1 MKQRRIV
8 CLQRCSLGILLLLL
22 SLTGF
27 SQGKSVTGKVTGAAD
42 NQPLPGVTVQL
53 KGSQTASTTDA
64 TGAYTISVP
73 DDKAVLVFTFTGMA
87 KQEITVGSRTA
98 IDVALALDD
107 ESLNEVVVVGYG
119 TVKKSDLTG
128 AVGTVKA
135 SQLQERPAASLNQ
148 ALAGRM
154 PGVQVNTNSGR
165 PGGQTNIRIRGF
177 SSISATSNPLYIVDG
192 VALPMGS
199 QSSNS
204 NAIDFINPSDIASV
218 EVLKDASAT
227 AIYGARGANG
237 VILVTTKRGSKSGGK
252 ITYDMDLSVPTIG
265 PGRVRSLTAQEYIDV
280 ENLSYD
286 NIKVYDPAGWAAGTY
301 ANLDPREKRKN
312 LPKIFNADGSP
323 KYDTDW
329 FKEATQNK
337 LSQNHQLGITGGNGD
352 NSFGAYL
359 GFRDDNGLLL
369 NSYLKRFSGRF
380 VFDTK
385 IKEWLRLGGNLGYN
399 NQEENIVDQGTG
411 GLNSVRMITEAF
423 SFLPVKFEDG
433 TWGDNYLYPGA
444 EGGSNPVHIMTDR
457 KLLYNTQ
464 TTLGDIYV
472 NIDLAPGLTFRSQL
486 GVNVV
491 TRGQR
496 EYSGRTLHNISMDQN
511 GTTNQATRRETF
523 WSSENYFTYKKKF
536 AEKHDVTVLAGLSW
550 QENNYTEFQANAQN
564 FSTDFFQWNNLGQGS
579 QQNPSSSLRQR
590 FSLNSYF
597 GRINYVFNE
606 KYLLTFTGRADA
618 SSKFGADNKWAF
630 FPSAA
635 VGWRVSEE
643 DFLKNSDLISNLKLR
658 ASVGATGNSEVAPYQ
673 SLGTLG
679 SYTGILNNARVA
691 GIGTG
696 RLPNPEL
703 KWEKTTQSD
712 IGLEIGFAQ
721 NRINIEVDAYYRK
734 TTDMLLAAPVPTSS
748 GYGSV
753 FRNVGSMENKGL
765 EIGINTVNISKKDFQ
780 WTTGFNISFNRNKVL
795 ELATPQ
801 DIFGLGGPNFTN
813 PTNILRKGEPVG
825 SFWGLVRLGTWQPN
839 EAAEAAKF
847 TSYRGGNTMLPGDI
861 KYLDVNGDYVIN
873 DADRMILGNGNPKG
887 WGSLFN
893 TF

>member
-8 CLQRCSLGILLLLL
+8 CLQKCSLGILLLLL

-27 SQGKSVTGKVTGAAD
+27 SQVKSVAGKVTGAAD

-98 IDVALALDD
+98 IDVSLALED

-165 PGGQTNIRIRGF
+165 PGGQTNVRIRGF

-192 VALPMGS
+192 TALPISS

-204 NAIDFINPSDIASV
+204 NAIDYINPSDIASV

-237 VILVTTKRGSKSGGK
+237 VILITTKRGSRTGGK

-265 PGRVRSLTAQEYIDV
+265 PGRVKSLTAQEYIDV

-286 NIKVYDPAGWAAGTY
+286 NIKVYDPAGWAAGNYSTVV
-301 ANLDPREKRKN
+301 DPRVKRQG
-312 LPKIFNADGSP
+312 LPNIFNADGTA

-329 FKEATQNK
+329 FKESTQNK

-385 IKEWLRLGGNLGYN
+385 IKEWLRIGGNLGYH

-411 GLNSVRMITEAF
+411 
-423 SFLPVKFEDG
+423 
-433 TWGDNYLYPGA
+433 
-444 EGGSNPVHIMTDR
+444 
-457 KLLYNTQ
+457 
-464 TTLGDIYV
+464 
-472 NIDLAPGLTFRSQL
+472 
-486 GVNVV
+486 
-491 TRGQR
+491 
-496 EYSGRTLHNISMDQN
+496 
-511 GTTNQATRRETF
+511 
-523 WSSENYFTYKKKF
+523 
-536 AEKHDVTVLAGLSW
+536 
-550 QENNYTEFQANAQN
+550 
-564 FSTDFFQWNNLGQGS
+564 
-579 QQNPSSSLRQR
+579 
-590 FSLNSYF
+590 
-597 GRINYVFNE
+597 
-606 KYLLTFTGRADA
+606 
-618 SSKFGADNKWAF
+618 
-630 FPSAA
+630 
-635 VGWRVSEE
+635 
-643 DFLKNSDLISNLKLR
+643 
-658 ASVGATGNSEVAPYQ
+658 
-673 SLGTLG
+673 
-679 SYTGILNNARVA
+679 
-691 GIGTG
+691 
-696 RLPNPEL
+696 
-703 KWEKTTQSD
+703 
-712 IGLEIGFAQ
+712 
-721 NRINIEVDAYYRK
+721 
-734 TTDMLLAAPVPTSS
+734 
-748 GYGSV
+748 
-753 FRNVGSMENKGL
+753 
-765 EIGINTVNISKKDFQ
+765 
-780 WTTGFNISFNRNKVL
+780 
-795 ELATPQ
+795 
-801 DIFGLGGPNFTN
+801 
-813 PTNILRKGEPVG
+813 
-825 SFWGLVRLGTWQPN
+825 
-839 EAAEAAKF
+839 
-847 TSYRGGNTMLPGDI
+847 
-861 KYLDVNGDYVIN
+861 
-873 DADRMILGNGNPKG
+873 
-887 WGSLFN
+887 
-893 TF
+893 